1 MFKKSNLLTLILLLL
16 VGCATGGRDE
26 RFELKNYFKTKA
38 LDLGL
43 KFLEESK
50 FYKTEKERLLFLME
64 KSIFLHQKGEYRDSN
79 IVLLSAKELA
89 QQLYTISLSN
99 KVEEVIINDNADKYY
114 GDVYE
119 ISMLYFYS
127 SLNSLMLY
135 NQTGIRED
143 LFKARAEILAWDS
156 YLNSLKDDRAGKTVY
171 KKDLVLKLY
180 GAKIHELIGTRE
192 DVQIAKNLYQE
203 ALDVILKNYNTYPAF
218 NRKYLSFKKDY
229 AKLPSL
235 KIDVLN
241 KDYIDPTEHQK
252 NLKIYIEKNLER
264 LKQKK
269 HPNLIS
275 IVFENELI
283 AEKVADKTAFGLQGL
298 SNEPFFRF
306 FIADVLGMTPGPSQY
321 NPSGVYAGVMTADA
335 AMKLFTFSFEVPK
348 IRNTSDYKPLLI
360 NIYDKDKKL
369 VTSENLNLIN
379 PMGDIAE
386 EAVLESSAATYA
398 RVGARLATKH
408 LAAITAS
415 FATYKALGGGSGK
428 DNLWPRNAAILQY
441 AAATRLI
448 EESEKADTRY
458 WSTLPNEIR
467 IADLNLRP
475 GEYEVELVKSE
486 TDKSILGKIIIDEKM
501 DKRIFHFRN

>member
-1 MFKKSNLLTLILLLL
+1 MFKKSSLLTLVLLLL

-26 RFELKNYFKTKA
+26 RSELKNYFKTKA

-50 FYKTEKERLLFLME
+50 FYKSDKERLLFLME
-64 KSIFLHQKGEYRDSN
+64 KSIFLHQKGEYHESN
-79 IVLLSAKELA
+79 IVLQSAKELS

-127 SLNSLMLY
+127 SLNSLLLY
-135 NQTGIRED
+135 NQNGNRDD

-156 YLNSLKDDRAGKTVY
+156 FLTSVKDDRVGKTVY

-180 GAKIHELIGTRE
+180 GAKIHELIGTRDDE
-192 DVQIAKNLYQE
+192 QIAKNLYQE
-203 ALDVILKNYNTYPAF
+203 ALEVILKNYNTYPAF
-218 NRKYLSFKKDY
+218 NHKYLSFKKDY

-235 KIDVLN
+235 KLDVLN
-241 KDYIDPTEHQK
+241 KEYIDPTEHQK
-252 NLKIYIEKNLER
+252 NLKTFIEKNIER

-269 HPNLIS
+269 HSGQIS
-275 IVFENELI
+275 IIVDNEMI
-283 AEKVADKTAFGLQGL
+283 AEKIADKTSFGLQGL

-306 FIADVLGMTPGPSQY
+306 FMADVLGMTPGPSQY

-348 IRNTSDYKPLLI
+348 VRNTNDYAILKI
-360 NIYDKDKKL
+360 NIYDKEKKL
-369 VTSENLNLIN
+369 ISTENLNLLN

-415 FATYKALGGGSGK
+415 FATYKALGGGKGK

-467 IADLNLRP
+467 IADLNLKP

-486 TDKSILGKIIIDEKM
+486 TEKIILGKIVVDEKM
-501 DKRIFHFRN
+501 EKRIFHFRN

>member
-1 MFKKSNLLTLILLLL
+1 MFKECRILTLSLFLL

-26 RFELKNYFKTKA
+26 RFELRNYFKTKA

-43 KFLEESK
+43 KFLDESK
-50 FYKTEKERLLFLME
+50 FYKDEKERLLFLME
-64 KSIFLHQKGEYRDSN
+64 KSVFLHQKGEFLESN
-79 IVLLSAKELA
+79 KILQAAKELS
-89 QQLYTISLSN
+89 QNLYTISLSN
-99 KVEEVIINDNADKYY
+99 KIEEVIVNDNSDKYY
-114 GDVYE
+114 GDIYE

-127 SLNSLMLY
+127 SLNCLQLY
-135 NQTGIRED
+135 NQTGSRDD

-156 YLNSLKDDRAGKTVY
+156 FLNSIKDDRVGKTVY

-192 DVQIAKNLYQE
+192 DEQIAKNLYQE
-203 ALDVILKNYNTYPAF
+203 ALEVVLKNYNTYPAF

-229 AKLPSL
+229 SKLPSL
-235 KIDVLN
+235 KLDILN
-241 KDYIDPTEHQK
+241 KEYIEPTEHQA
-252 NLKIYIEKNLER
+252 NLKSFIEKNLER

-269 HPNLIS
+269 HPNRVTI
-275 IVFENELI
+275 IFENELI
-283 AEKVADKTAFGLQGL
+283 AEKIADKTAFGLQGM

-306 FIADVLGMTPGPSQY
+306 FIADVLGMTPGVGTY
-321 NPSGVYAGVMTADA
+321 NPSGIYAGVMTADA

-348 IRNTSDYKPLLI
+348 IKNTSNYSPLLI
-360 NIYDKDKKL
+360 NVYNLEKKL
-369 VTSENLNLIN
+369 ITSEKLNLLN

-386 EAVLESSAATYA
+386 EAVLESSAATYT

-415 FATYKALGGGSGK
+415 FATYRALGGGKGK

-448 EESEKADTRY
+448 EESERADTRY

-467 IADLNLRP
+467 MTDLSLTP
-475 GEYEVELVKSE
+475 GEYEIELVRSE
-486 TDKSILGKIIIDEKM
+486 TDKIILGKIFVDEKM
-501 DKRIFHFRN
+501 DKRIFQFRN